1 MKTFSVRFRWT
12 RSLTHVFERLQDLPL
27 GVGPEEHGDLLQGD
41 LWGGQTPRDKKLEH
55 VYCFKERT
63 VKWKLRLCPLTS
75 TFHLW
80 VIHNDPSA
88 KASGLTC
95 VVGRVV
101 VGVQKLLDIQGA
113 GEQGM
118 LGNWVQ
124 IGLQPPL
131 PLCDELP
138 VHVSNE
144 LFGWKR
150 ESDTTHLQGRRG
162 GESWCLFALLPL
174 NVFFYQF

>member
-1 MKTFSVRFRWT
+1 MDPESYPCLWEAPGPPTWGRTWRTWRPAAG
-12 RSLTHVFERLQDLPL
+12 RSLRRTDIERQ
-27 GVGPEEHGDLLQGD
+27 
-41 LWGGQTPRDKKLEH
+41 KLEH

-63 VKWKLRLCPLTS
+63 IKWKLCLCPLTS

-88 KASGLTC
+88 KTSGLTC
-95 VVGRVV
+95 VVGRIV

-144 LFGWKR
+144 LLGWKR
-150 ESDTTHLQGRRG
+150 ESDATHLQGRRG
-162 GESWCLFALLPL
+162 RESWWYTLYVCLL
-174 NVFFYQF
+174 YYH